1 MQALPSPS
9 TLSVERGIRVLA
21 GVMVLLGVALSFAHP
36 GWLALPV
43 FVAANLIQSAFT
55 GFCPAERVLKRIGFG
70 ASCCSNGQDS
80 GRSA

>member
-1 MQALPSPS
+1 MQALPLQS

-21 GVMVLLGVALSFAHP
+21 GFLVLLGVALSLVHP

-43 FVAANLIQSAFT
+43 FVAVNLIQSAFT

-70 ASCCSNGQDS
+70 ASCCSTGQDS
-80 GRSA
+80 GRTA